1 MALGG
6 DQGCSIRAPAHYCGI
21 VGLKPTHGLVPYT
34 GVMPVE
40 LTIDH
45 IGPMARSVYDTA
57 LLLEVSGYYC
67 ISYLSQFVQFFI
79 HGIGFQGILHMG
91 CLPYQI
97 QGYNTIK
104 IRINF

>member
-21 VGLKPTHGLVPYT
+21 VGLKPTHGLVPDT

-45 IGPMARSVYDTA
+45 IGPMARTVYDTA
-57 LLLEVSGYYC
+57 LLLEVSGCYC
-67 ISYLSQFVQFFI
+67 ISHLRQFFFR
-79 HGIGFQGILHMG
+79 HGIGFQGGL
-91 CLPYQI
+91 
-97 QGYNTIK
+97 K
-104 IRINF
+104 WDAFRIGFRDTTLLNSN

>member
-45 IGPMARSVYDTA
+45 IGPMARTVYDAA
-57 LLLEVSGYYC
+57 LLLEVSGYSC
-67 ISYLSQFVQFFI
+67 ISHLRQFFR
-79 HGIGFQGILHMG
+79 HGIGFQGGLKMG
-91 CLPYQI
+91 YIPYRFQE
-97 QGYNTIK
+97 YNNIK
-104 IRINF
+104 LELN

>member
-57 LLLEVSGYYC
+57 LLLEVSGFLLYITLESICTIFHTWYWV
-67 ISYLSQFVQFFI
+67 SGNFTYGMPSLSNS
-79 HGIGFQGILHMG
+79 GI
-91 CLPYQI
+91 
-97 QGYNTIK
+97 
-104 IRINF
+104 